1 MLRKLLVTS
10 LLFIA
15 LFTVSCEKL
24 KEIAGGITGPI
35 TGSNTGIESTYS
47 GTWNAETIDN
57 KSIFYLSS
65 MYISEDGSMI
75 YHDMYTRLDFP
86 FKANEISKTG
96 NKYSATYTKK
106 DNAGNVSIS
115 YTLDIIFESESKA
128 NITYIIKEGEKTETY
143 SDGIFNKQ
151 QAQ

>member
-15 LFTVSCEKL
+15 LFTVSCEKV
-24 KEIAGGITGPI
+24 KEAAGEI
-35 TGSNTGIESTYS
+35 TGSVTGIESTYA

-75 YHDMYTRLDFP
+75 YHDMYTRTRFS
-86 FKANEISKTG
+86 F
-96 NKYSATYTKK
+96 
-106 DNAGNVSIS
+106 
-115 YTLDIIFESESKA
+115 
-128 NITYIIKEGEKTETY
+128 
-143 SDGIFNKQ
+143 
-151 QAQ
+151 

>member
-35 TGSNTGIESTYS
+35 TGSNTGIESTYA
-47 GTWNAETIDN
+47 GTWNAETTDK
-57 KSIFYLSS
+57 KSVFYSS
-65 MYISEDGSMI
+65 TMDIKEDGSMI

-86 FKANEISKTG
+86 FEAIEIFKLG
-96 NKYSATYTKK
+96 NKYSATSTEK
-106 DNAGNVSIS
+106 DSAGNVTVS